1 MCLRI
6 HDINEY
12 SGLKGIVHIS
22 NYYSDIFGNWVSD
35 DIIKQ
40 IDANLL
46 NNYYNKRVTCCYV
59 DEPQRNIYSRVTNV
73 LNRSKYTLDTLYA
86 TTIQTYNPIENYNMI
101 ETEEN
106 EIDLSHTLQQTV
118 TTYPAETTTTTTG
131 GNTTTHYETT
141 NESADFR
148 NIAKDVDTADALTVV
163 QNVGQYTDYD
173 VTEKHDFIDTSDKAG
188 KEFRENTL
196 TRSGNIGV
204 TTTQQ
209 MLEQER
215 NIAVFNFVQYVTDII
230 ISEICS
236 TVWGGDEF

>member
-1 MCLRI
+1 MSLRI

-12 SGLKGIVHIS
+12 SGLTGIVHIS

-46 NNYYNKRVTCCYV
+46 NNYYNKRVTCYV
-59 DEPQRNIYSRVTNV
+59 DEPQRNIYSRITNV
-73 LNRSKYTLDTLYA
+73 LNRSKYTLDTLFA
-86 TTIQTYNPIENYNMI
+86 TTVQTYNPIENYNMI
-101 ETEEN
+101 ESEIN
-106 EIDLSHTLQQTV
+106 ETDLSHTLQQTV

-148 NIAKDVDTADALTVV
+148 NITKDVDTADALTVV

-236 TVWGGDEF
+236 TVWGCDEF